1 MLRGLPLPLPLLSA
15 PSSRPLLSSLPSADA
30 VSSCLSGASRERV
43 RQRLTAAPASL
54 APRPA
59 PGRVW
64 HTAGI
69 LLPLCQGPEGDPSI
83 LLTLRS
89 AQLSGRHQGDVSFP
103 GGKQDRSDGDI
114 VDTALRET
122 EEEVGLRVSR
132 TSVWGTLRP
141 VPQRNITNKADELT
155 AWIDMWNCD
164 VVAVTET
171 WTSQGQEWL
180 QSGILVIPVLAHV
193 GILDAANLRPN
204 PAEVED
210 VFTVSISHLC
220 TEQNRGYTRF
230 RKDGRYA
237 YTLPVFLNAKYKVWG
252 LTAVVIESLLS
263 LLFPGSS
270 RAVC

>member
-15 PSSRPLLSSLPSADA
+15 PSSRPLVSGLPSADA
-30 VSSCLSGASRERV
+30 VSSCLSGASREQV

-54 APRPA
+54 DPRPA
-59 PGRVW
+59 PGRVR

-69 LLPLCQGPEGDPSI
+69 LLPLCRGPGGDPSI

-132 TSVWGTLRP
+132 ASVWGTLRP
-141 VPQRNITNKADELT
+141 VPERSGML
-155 AWIDMWNCD
+155 
-164 VVAVTET
+164 VV
-171 WTSQGQEWL
+171 
-180 QSGILVIPVLAHV
+180 PVLAHV

-263 LLFPGSS
+263 LLFPGSY
-270 RAVC
+270 RAVYRTVHAPSVTRERGERAASIK

>member
-141 VPQRNITNKADELT
+141 VPQR
-155 AWIDMWNCD
+155 
-164 VVAVTET
+164 
-171 WTSQGQEWL
+171 
-180 QSGILVIPVLAHV
+180 SGILVIPVLAHV